1 MSKEG
6 DNAVDL
12 GSEALASQG
21 SGEDESSLPKI
32 ILTSIKLKSTV
43 LGEDERA
50 SPPPFFSLK

>member
-1 MSKEG
+1 MSKRGG

-32 ILTSIKLKSTV
+32 MLTSIKLKSTA
-43 LGEDERA
+43 LGEGEDERA
-50 SPPPFFSLK
+50 SLPLF